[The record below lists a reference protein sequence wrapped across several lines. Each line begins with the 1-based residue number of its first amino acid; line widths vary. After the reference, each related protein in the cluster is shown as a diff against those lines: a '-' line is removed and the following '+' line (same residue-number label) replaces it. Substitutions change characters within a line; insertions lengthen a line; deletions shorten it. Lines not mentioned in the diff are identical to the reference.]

1 MEILFEDSA
10 SCLSILYD
18 SLQAQRKIMIETA
31 SLIYTAEKAGDMEI
45 VEEGFIDIL
54 NRIADEIIAMIVRI
68 RDTVRNFIMR
78 LNSRSAS
85 YEKVMKKYC
94 SELQDFDIQPFSID
108 GYDFKISNDTRPNV
122 KVIHEL
128 YLAYN
133 IRMLDFNKLTSDQ
146 VKEICEKV
154 TSEGSLGKKRGDLLG
169 ISDSVKQT
177 DLKERAFKYYRNG
190 QSEVG
195 EIKITKDEI
204 RAIIAD
210 YPAVIAE
217 RKYTIDEQRTLN
229 ILLND
234 MERDFK
240 VNIPKRM
247 KETPTLKN
255 ALYNE
260 GPIGVAD
267 DVKVNGRVINQDVK
281 IANLSDF
288 NAYVNAKYKQTVAIA
303 TAVTTVY
310 TARIS
315 AIESKMRQDEYI
327 VREALD
333 KKGRNVAEEFEIF
346 DKYNSYPCTPNTN
359 WASVTEGCNLI
370 GGVLGV

>member
-45 VEEGFIDIL
+45 VGEGFIDIL

-154 TSEGSLGKKRGDLLG
+154 TSEGSLGKKRGDLL
-169 ISDSVKQT
+169 
-177 DLKERAFKYYRNG
+177 G